1 MVEVS
6 RTQLSQFLSKPLNF
20 VVLRREIEVIS
31 FLSKF
36 QCHKVVFTSRL
47 PVSRSPSPL
56 LLLYDFA
63 VDRNVVALKR
73 AFSSARKILQSFR
86 HAYCPLID
94 WE

>member
-63 VDRNVVALKR
+63 VDRKWWPLKGP
-73 AFSSARKILQSFR
+73 F
-86 HAYCPLID
+86 
-94 WE
+94 